1 MTLNQQGNKGPK
13 GYQSGDL
20 IIFFEENL
28 HSFFTRNGDDIFTEI
43 KIQFDEA
50 ALGITLEVPTL
61 DGKAKLKI
69 PSGIQ
74 SGQILRMKGKG
85 FPKVRGSSRGDQLV
99 RVQLETPKSLSSK
112 QKKLLEYFYKME

>member
-43 KIQFDEA
+43 KIQEVNKNIDKNLFD
-50 ALGITLEVPTL
+50 IN
-61 DGKAKLKI
+61 
-69 PSGIQ
+69 
-74 SGQILRMKGKG
+74 
-85 FPKVRGSSRGDQLV
+85 
-99 RVQLETPKSLSSK
+99 
-112 QKKLLEYFYKME
+112 YN